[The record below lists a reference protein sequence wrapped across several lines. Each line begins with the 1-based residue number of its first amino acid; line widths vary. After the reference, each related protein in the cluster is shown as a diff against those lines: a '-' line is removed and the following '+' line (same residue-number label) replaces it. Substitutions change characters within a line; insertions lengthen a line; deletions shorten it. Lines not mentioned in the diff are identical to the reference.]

1 MSLKGHRIRS
11 VEPDSI
17 AWEMG
22 VEPGMYLVSVN
33 GHPLED
39 VFDYRYFMAEEEV
52 QVLIREESGEETLLE
67 IEKDAEEDFGVEF
80 ESSLMD
86 DYRSC
91 SNRCIFCFIDQMPPG
106 MRQTL
111 YFKDDDSRLSFLQ
124 GNYVTLTNMSDR
136 DIERIIR
143 YRLEPI
149 NISVH
154 TTNPALRVRM
164 LHNRFAGDVF
174 PKIAALRDAHIVM
187 NGQIVLC
194 RGFNDGAELDRTV
207 SDLMEYLPEMQSVS
221 VVPVG
226 LTRFREGL
234 EKLEPFTKEDACR
247 LIDQIEGWQERIW
260 EMTSERSVTQ
270 DGKHRDAPVEWT
282 PTHFIH
288 ASDEWYLLAG
298 RELPEEERYDGYLQ
312 LENGVGM
319 LRLLH
324 TETGDSIGEHLPEK
338 EKIPPR
344 NTLIATGFLA
354 ADAIRTEVSR
364 TEAAFPQIRAAVL
377 PVKNDFFGP
386 LITVSGL
393 VTGGDLIRQV
403 RAYLAESQELPD
415 ELLIPVNM
423 LRSGEKVLLDDV
435 TVADVMRETG
445 LPVRAVGSEGEEFVR
460 ALLGLPP
467 KEDKERQIYEQTDC
481 SDCGQTECGEIDPL

>member
-221 VVPVG
+221 V
-226 LTRFREGL
+226 
-234 EKLEPFTKEDACR
+234 
-247 LIDQIEGWQERIW
+247 
-260 EMTSERSVTQ
+260 
-270 DGKHRDAPVEWT
+270 
-282 PTHFIH
+282 
-288 ASDEWYLLAG
+288 
-298 RELPEEERYDGYLQ
+298 
-312 LENGVGM
+312 
-319 LRLLH
+319 
-324 TETGDSIGEHLPEK
+324 
-338 EKIPPR
+338 
-344 NTLIATGFLA
+344 
-354 ADAIRTEVSR
+354 
-364 TEAAFPQIRAAVL
+364 
-377 PVKNDFFGP
+377 
-386 LITVSGL
+386 
-393 VTGGDLIRQV
+393 
-403 RAYLAESQELPD
+403 
-415 ELLIPVNM
+415 
-423 LRSGEKVLLDDV
+423 
-435 TVADVMRETG
+435 
-445 LPVRAVGSEGEEFVR
+445 
-460 ALLGLPP
+460 
-467 KEDKERQIYEQTDC
+467 
-481 SDCGQTECGEIDPL
+481 

>member
-52 QVLIREESGEETLLE
+52 QVLIREENGEETLLE

-91 SNRCIFCFIDQMPPG
+91 SNRCIFCFIDQMPKG
-106 MRQTL
+106 LRKTL

-194 RGFNDGAELDRTV
+194 KGFNDGAELDRTI
-207 SDLMEYLPEMQSVS
+207 SDLTEYLPEMQSVS

-247 LIDQIEGWQERIW
+247 LIDQVESWQKRIL
-260 EMTSERSVTQ
+260 EKTGALSLTQ
-270 DGKHRDAPVEWT
+270 DDAHRDSPVEWT

-288 ASDEWYLLAG
+288 ASDEWYLLAE
-298 RELPEEERYDGYLQ
+298 RELPEEERYDSYLQ

-319 LRLLH
+319 LRLLFR
-324 TETGDSIGEHLPEK
+324 EVGDSIGDHLPERA
-338 EKIPPR
+338 EIPPR
-344 NTLIATGFLA
+344 RTLIATGLLA
-354 ADAIRTEVSR
+354 ADAIRAQAARV
-364 TEAAFPQIRAAVL
+364 EAAFPQIRASVL
-377 PVKNDFFGP
+377 PVQNDFFGP

-403 RAYLAESQELPD
+403 RAYLEAENDAPEC
-415 ELLIPVNM
+415 LLIPVNM
-423 LRSGEKVLLDDV
+423 LRSGEEVFLDDV
-435 TVADVMRETG
+435 TVSDVEWETG
-445 LPVRAVGSEGEEFVR
+445 LPVRAVGSEGEDFVR
-460 ALLGLPP
+460 ALLGLPQT
-467 KEDKERQIYEQTDC
+467 EDKGRQIYEQTDC
-481 SDCGQTECGEIDPL
+481 SDRGQAECGEIDPL